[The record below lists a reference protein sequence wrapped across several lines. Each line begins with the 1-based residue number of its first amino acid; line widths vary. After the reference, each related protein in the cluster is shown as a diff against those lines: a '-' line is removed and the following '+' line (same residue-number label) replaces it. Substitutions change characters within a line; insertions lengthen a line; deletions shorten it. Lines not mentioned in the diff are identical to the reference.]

1 MFIIMLSA
9 FCFKEK
15 NILNSS
21 RITLITRNW
30 VRKDG
35 SLWYQ
40 IYQGAINSK
49 VEKKNLSLKLKQSLT
64 CNNIKHYGNYT
75 KI

>member
-1 MFIIMLSA
+1 MFIIMLSV

-49 VEKKNLSLKLKQSLT
+49 VEKKICL
-64 CNNIKHYGNYT
+64 
-75 KI
+75 